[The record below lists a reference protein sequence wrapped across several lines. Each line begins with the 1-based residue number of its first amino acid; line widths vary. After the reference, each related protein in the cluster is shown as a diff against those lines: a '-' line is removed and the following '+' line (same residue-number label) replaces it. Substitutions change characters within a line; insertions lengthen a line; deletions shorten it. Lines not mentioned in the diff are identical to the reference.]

1 MVFYYAFEDRKVVQL
16 DSMEDAKW
24 IHLCPPFE
32 EKEVELYA
40 HALDIPVDFITD
52 SLDVDERSRYEIE
65 DDARLILINTPIINQ
80 SLKEGDAVY
89 VTVPI
94 GIVLVDNRII
104 TITPTDNPVIEKI
117 ADNRIKNFKPSDL
130 ALFVLILLEQNVYGF
145 LACLKKLNL
154 KRNLIEQELY
164 NSSRNEELRQLLKI
178 EKSLVYFVNSLS
190 ANELL
195 MLKMKRT
202 DFLKVRD
209 KDPHEDL
216 FEDIIID
223 NGQALEMSNVY
234 TNILS
239 GTMEAYASIVSNNLN
254 TFIHRL
260 TVITIILMVPTLVA
274 SFYGMNLEHLP
285 FSQSPFT
292 FYGLILCSLI
302 LGFLLIIFLGRSSKY
317 RP

>member
-1 MVFYYAFEDRKVVQL
+1 MIQYFTFVGKKVVRVETL
-16 DSMEDAKW
+16 EESTW
-24 IHLCPPFE
+24 VHLCPPIDD
-32 EKEVELYA
+32 KEIQLYA
-40 HALDIPVDFITD
+40 QAFKIPVDFITD
-52 SLDVDERSRYEIE
+52 SLDVDERSRYEVE
-65 DDARLILINTPIINQ
+65 DDAKLILFNTSILNKTV
-80 SLKEGDAVY
+80 KEGEAIY

-94 GIVLVDNRII
+94 GVVII
-104 TITPTDNPVIEKI
+104 DDKILTITPADNPVIDKI
-117 ADNRIKNFKPSDL
+117 AANKIKHFNPADQS
-130 ALFVLILLEQNVYGF
+130 LFVLHLFEQNVYGF
-145 LACLKKLNL
+145 LVCLKKLNL

-190 ANELL
+190 ANDLL
-195 MLKMKRT
+195 MMKMKRT
-202 DFLKVRD
+202 DFLNVRD

-254 TFIHRL
+254 SVIHRL

-274 SFYGMNLEHLP
+274 SFYGMNLDYLP
-285 FSQSPFT
+285 FSKNQYT
-292 FYGLILCSLI
+292 FFGLILISII
-302 LGFLLIIFLGRSSKY
+302 LGFLLIIFLGRKTSVK
-317 RP
+317 P

>member
-1 MVFYYAFEDRKVVQL
+1 MVFYYTFEGKTVIKV
-16 DSMEDAKW
+16 DSLEEASW
-24 IHLCPPFE
+24 VHLCPPFE
-32 EKEVELYA
+32 EKKIELYA
-40 HALDIPVDFITD
+40 SAFDIPLDFITD
-52 SLDVDERSRYEIE
+52 SLDIDERSRYEAE

-80 SLKEGDAVY
+80 SLKEGEAIY

-94 GIVLVDNRII
+94 GIVLIENKII
-104 TITPTDNPVIEKI
+104 TITPTDNPVIDKI
-117 ADNRIKNFKPSDL
+117 ADNKIRHFNPSDRS
-130 ALFVLILLEQNVYGF
+130 LFVLHLFEQNVYGF

-285 FSQSPFT
+285 FSSNQYT
-292 FYGLILCSLI
+292 FYGLIMTSVF
-302 LGFLLIIFLGRSSKY
+302 LGFLLIIFLGRNKNY
-317 RP
+317 KP